1 MKMKKIFAGLLVGLG
16 VLGAATMS
24 SAQDEAS
31 ARGEVRRLDASKGTI
46 TIKHG
51 AISDLNLPAMTLVYE
66 AEPVLL
72 EGVQPGDQVRFK
84 VRHEN
89 NTYRVIELKK

>member
-1 MKMKKIFAGLLVGLG
+1 MKKFLAAAVMGLSVLG
-16 VLGAATMS
+16 VAAVG

-72 EGVQPGDQVRFK
+72 EGVQPGDQVRFN

>member
-1 MKMKKIFAGLLVGLG
+1 MRKFLAAVVIGLSMLG
-16 VLGAATMS
+16 VVTVS

-31 ARGEVRRLDASKGTI
+31 ARGEVRRLDMAKGTI

-66 AEPVLL
+66 AATELL
-72 EGVQPGDQVRFK
+72 QGIEPGDQVRFK
-84 VRHEN
+84 VRHHN
-89 NTYRVIELKK
+89 NTYEVIELKK

>member
-1 MKMKKIFAGLLVGLG
+1 MKKLLAAAVMGLSVLG
-16 VLGAATMS
+16 VAAVG

-66 AEPVLL
+66 ADSVLL

>member
-1 MKMKKIFAGLLVGLG
+1 MKKFLAAAVMGLSVLG
-16 VLGAATMS
+16 VAAVG

-51 AISDLNLPAMTLVYE
+51 AISDLN
-66 AEPVLL
+66 
-72 EGVQPGDQVRFK
+72 
-84 VRHEN
+84 
-89 NTYRVIELKK
+89 

>member
-1 MKMKKIFAGLLVGLG
+1 MKKFLAAAVMGLSVLG
-16 VLGAATMS
+16 VAAVG

-51 AISDLNLPAMTLVYE
+51 AISDLKLPAMTLVYE

>member
-1 MKMKKIFAGLLVGLG
+1 MKKFLAAAVMGLSVLG
-16 VLGAATMS
+16 VAAVG

-84 VRHEN
+84 MRHEN

>member
-1 MKMKKIFAGLLVGLG
+1 MKKFLAAAVMGLSVLG
-16 VLGAATMS
+16 VAAVG

-51 AISDLNLPAMTLVYE
+51 AISDLNLPAITLVYE

>member
-1 MKMKKIFAGLLVGLG
+1 MKKLLAAAVMGLSVLG
-16 VLGAATMS
+16 VAAVG

-89 NTYRVIELKK
+89 NTNRVIELKK

>member
-1 MKMKKIFAGLLVGLG
+1 MRKFLAAAVMGLS
-16 VLGAATMS
+16 VLGLATVS

-31 ARGEVRRLDASKGTI
+31 ARGEVRRLDVAKGTI

-51 AISDLNLPAMTLVYE
+51 AITDLNLPAMTLVYE
-66 AEPVLL
+66 ADSALL
-72 EGVQPGDQVRFK
+72 QGIEPGDQVRFK

-89 NTYRVIELKK
+89 NTYKVIELKK

>member
-1 MKMKKIFAGLLVGLG
+1 MKKFLAAAVMGLSVLG
-16 VLGAATMS
+16 VAAVG

-66 AEPVLL
+66 A
-72 EGVQPGDQVRFK
+72 
-84 VRHEN
+84 
-89 NTYRVIELKK
+89 

>member
-1 MKMKKIFAGLLVGLG
+1 MKKFLAAAVMGLSVLG
-16 VLGAATMS
+16 VAAVG

-66 AEPVLL
+66 AEPMLL

>member
-31 ARGEVRRLDASKGTI
+31 ARGEVRRLYTSKGTV

-51 AISDLNLPAMTLVYE
+51 AITDLNLPAMTLVYE
-66 AEPVLL
+66 VSPALL
-72 EGVQPGDQVRFK
+72 QGIEPGDQVRFK
-84 VRHEN
+84 VRHQDNKYE
-89 NTYRVIELKK
+89 VIELKK

>member
-1 MKMKKIFAGLLVGLG
+1 MKKFLAAAVIGLSVLG
-16 VLGAATMS
+16 VAAVG

>member
-1 MKMKKIFAGLLVGLG
+1 MKKFLAAAVMGLSVLAVAAVG
-16 VLGAATMS
+16 

>member
-1 MKMKKIFAGLLVGLG
+1 MKKLLAAAVMGLSVLG
-16 VLGAATMS
+16 VAAVG

>member
-1 MKMKKIFAGLLVGLG
+1 MKKFLAAAVMGLSVLG
-16 VLGAATMS
+16 VAAVS

>member
-1 MKMKKIFAGLLVGLG
+1 MRKFLAALLMGLSMLG
-16 VLGAATMS
+16 VMSVS

-31 ARGEVRRLDASKGTI
+31 SRGEVRRLDMNKGTV

-51 AISDLNLPAMTLVYE
+51 AITDLNLPAMTLVYE
-66 AEPVLL
+66 VAPALL
-72 EGVQPGDQVRFK
+72 QGIEPGDQVRFK

-89 NTYRVIELKK
+89 NKYQVIELKK

>member
-1 MKMKKIFAGLLVGLG
+1 MKKFLAAAVMGLSVLG
-16 VLGAATMS
+16 VAAVG

>member
-1 MKMKKIFAGLLVGLG
+1 MKKFLAAAVMGLSVLG
-16 VLGAATMS
+16 VAAVG

-66 AEPVLL
+66 VEPVLL

>member
-1 MKMKKIFAGLLVGLG
+1 MRKFLAALLMGLG
-16 VLGAATMS
+16 ILGVATVS
-24 SAQDEAS
+24 TAQDEAS
-31 ARGEVRRLDASKGTI
+31 ARGEVRRLDLTKGTI

-66 AEPVLL
+66 ASPELL
-72 EGVQPGDQVRFK
+72 QGIEPGDQVRFK

-89 NTYRVIELKK
+89 NKYEVIELKK

>member
-1 MKMKKIFAGLLVGLG
+1 MKKFLAAGVMGLSVLG
-16 VLGAATMS
+16 VAAVG

>member
-1 MKMKKIFAGLLVGLG
+1 MRKFLAAAVMGLSVLG
-16 VLGAATMS
+16 VAAVG

>member
-1 MKMKKIFAGLLVGLG
+1 MKKILAGLLVGLSVFG
-16 VLGAATMS
+16 VATMS

-31 ARGEVRRLDASKGTI
+31 ARGEVRRLDTTKGTV

-51 AISDLNLPAMTLVYE
+51 AITDLNLPAMTLVYDV
-66 AEPVLL
+66 APALL
-72 EGVQPGDQVRFK
+72 QGIEPGDQVRFK

-89 NTYRVIELKK
+89 NKYQVIELKK